1 MKVIINT
8 DNNIELSEQASEGLS
23 ARVHEL
29 LARFDSSVTR
39 VEVHLSDESAG
50 RSTGD
55 DIRCVVEAR
64 PEGLK
69 PESVTHNGSTSENAL
84 NGALH
89 KMVAVLT
96 TNLGRRNDHKG
107 NSSMGGVE
115 PS

>member
-8 DNNIELSEQASEGLS
+8 DNNIELSEQAGESLSE
-23 ARVHEL
+23 RVHEL
-29 LARFDSSVTR
+29 LAHFDSSVTR

-69 PESVTHNGSTSENAL
+69 PETVTHNGPTSENAL

-96 TNLGRRNDHKG
+96 TTLGRRNDHKG